1 MREYASP
8 CRFDGAI
15 EEFELASNKPESA
28 PLPSLAFA
36 GTSEFARRILA
47 SLVAAGRRPRLV
59 LTQPDRR
66 AGRGRPLSPSAVKRF
81 AADASLKVE
90 TPQSADAIAPA
101 LAGAA
106 PDLLIVAAYGLIL
119 PSAALRC
126 PRLGCINAHASLLPR
141 WRGAAPIERA
151 LIAGDRETGISL
163 MQMDEGLDTGPV
175 LAQCR
180 IPIGPRATG
189 AELESSLADLGAKL
203 LLQTLPV
210 LSQLA
215 PRPQRGPVSH
225 APKLRRDEAAA
236 DWRQSA
242 VELERRI
249 RALAHRMPA
258 FGTLGG
264 VRVQVLAASASAARL
279 DAEPGAILLAGKG
292 RILIACGQGAL
303 NLEALR
309 LNRGKGN
316 VLGPREA
323 RNGFSQLFR
332 PGARFDLHG
341 DSSASG

>member
-1 MREYASP
+1 M
-8 CRFDGAI
+8 
-15 EEFELASNKPESA
+15 ASNKPESA

-47 SLVAAGRRPRLV
+47 LLVAAGRRPRLV

-81 AADASLKVE
+81 ATDASLEVE

-106 PDLLIVAAYGLIL
+106 PDLLIVAAYGVIL

-126 PRLGCINAHASLLPR
+126 PHLGCINVHASLLPR

-189 AELESSLADLGAKL
+189 ADLESSLADLGAKL

-215 PRPQRGPVSH
+215 PRPQRGPASH

>member
-1 MREYASP
+1 M
-8 CRFDGAI
+8 
-15 EEFELASNKPESA
+15 ASNKPESA

-81 AADASLKVE
+81 AADASLEVE

-106 PDLLIVAAYGLIL
+106 PDLLVVAAYGMIL

-189 AELESSLADLGAKL
+189 AELECSLADLGAKL
-203 LLQTLPV
+203 LLRTLPV

-215 PRPQRGPVSH
+215 PRPQRGPASH

>member
-1 MREYASP
+1 M
-8 CRFDGAI
+8 
-15 EEFELASNKPESA
+15 ASNKPESA

-47 SLVAAGRRPRLV
+47 LLVAAGRRPRLV

-81 AADASLKVE
+81 AADASLEVE

-106 PDLLIVAAYGLIL
+106 PDLLIVAAYGMIL

-203 LLQTLPV
+203 LLQTLPI

-264 VRVQVLAASASAARL
+264 VRAQVLAASASAARL
-279 DAEPGAILLAGKG
+279 DAEPGAVLLAGKG

>member
-1 MREYASP
+1 M
-8 CRFDGAI
+8 
-15 EEFELASNKPESA
+15 ASNKPESA

-59 LTQPDRR
+59 LTQPDRG

-81 AADASLKVE
+81 AADASLEVE

-106 PDLLIVAAYGLIL
+106 PDLLIVAAYGMIL

>member
-1 MREYASP
+1 M
-8 CRFDGAI
+8 
-15 EEFELASNKPESA
+15 ASNKPGPA

-47 SLVAAGRRPRLV
+47 ALIAAGRRPRLV

-81 AADASLKVE
+81 ALDASIEVQ
-90 TPQSADAIAPA
+90 TPQCADEIAPA

-119 PSAALRC
+119 PAAALGC

-163 MQMDEGLDTGPV
+163 MQIDEGLDTGPV
-175 LAQCR
+175 LAQSR
-180 IPIGPRATG
+180 IAIGPRATG
-189 AELESSLADLGAKL
+189 AELESALADLGAKL
-203 LLQTLPV
+203 LLQALPILPQ
-210 LSQLA
+210 LSR
-215 PRPQRGPVSH
+215 RPQRGPSSC
-225 APKLRRDEAAA
+225 APKLRREEAAA

-242 VELERRI
+242 AELDRRI
-249 RALAHRMPA
+249 RALAHRMPV
-258 FGTLGG
+258 FGTLAE
-264 VRVQVLAASASAARL
+264 VRVQMLAASASAAIL
-279 DAEPGAILLAGKG
+279 DAEPGTILPAGKG

-309 LNRGKGN
+309 LNRGQGK

-323 RNGFSQLFR
+323 RNGFPQLFR
-332 PGARFDLHG
+332 PGARFDG
-341 DSSASG
+341 NRVSSPPG

>member
-1 MREYASP
+1 M
-8 CRFDGAI
+8 
-15 EEFELASNKPESA
+15 ASNKPESA

-81 AADASLKVE
+81 AADASLEVE

-106 PDLLIVAAYGLIL
+106 PDLLIVAAYGMIL

>member
-1 MREYASP
+1 MAP
-8 CRFDGAI
+8 
-15 EEFELASNKPESA
+15 NKPESA

-81 AADASLKVE
+81 AADASLEVE

-106 PDLLIVAAYGLIL
+106 PDLLIVAAYGMIL